1 MDRYEAY
8 IKKQEGMYIYAQICA
23 KIAIALNDIH
33 QEEGCNPDFIIEK
46 GIEFTTKSQF
56 CLEKYDKA
64 LWDEIY
70 AIASREYRQLA
81 EDEKDACRVYIDED
95 EG

>member
-1 MDRYEAY
+1 MDRYEAH
-8 IKKQEGMYIYAQICA
+8 IKKHYGEYIYAQICS
-23 KIAIALNDIH
+23 KIAVALNKMH
-33 QEEGCNPDFIIEK
+33 QEEGFKPDFIIEK

-64 LWDEIY
+64 LWDKIY
-70 AIASREYRQLA
+70 AIATTEYRQLA
-81 EDEKDACRVYIDED
+81 EEDQDACRVYIDVD

>member
-1 MDRYEAY
+1 M
-8 IKKQEGMYIYAQICA
+8 
-23 KIAIALNDIH
+23 H
-33 QEEGCNPDFIIEK
+33 QEEGFKPDFIIEK

-64 LWDEIY
+64 LWDKIY
-70 AIASREYRQLA
+70 AIATTEYRQLA
-81 EDEKDACRVYIDED
+81 EEDQDACRVYIDVD

>member
-1 MDRYEAY
+1 MDRYEAH
-8 IKKQEGMYIYAQICA
+8 IKKHYGEYIYAQICS
-23 KIAIALNDIH
+23 KIAIALNNMH
-33 QEEGCNPDFIIEK
+33 QEEGCKPDFIIEK

-70 AIASREYRQLA
+70 AIPPGNTDNWQRMIRMPAG
-81 EDEKDACRVYIDED
+81 YISM
-95 EG
+95 